1 MGVAFAIVLMFLQLG
16 FLGAVGDTATNVY
29 GRMNCDL
36 VIRSPEYLQVFDP
49 RAISADLLPIV
60 SGIPE
65 VLDTRPIDLGV
76 TRWQNP
82 VSGEMRV
89 VAMIGVEPERPAIEL
104 AELQR
109 LSPLLRR
116 PDHVLVD
123 SATRADYGPRNGV
136 SFGTEDIGAETE
148 VTGQRVVMAGI
159 FKMGTGLAANGAIL
173 VSRHGFNQL
182 APDRIALPTHNERIS
197 MLAVQLR
204 KGVSASDGQA
214 SIRKYLKQLDGPLSS
229 AQVLTLDEAKQAE
242 RWHWYVRTPIGIIF
256 GIGVALAVIVGGVIC
271 YMVLAADVIAKLPEY
286 ATLKALG
293 YSNAYLIKVLL
304 GQAAWLASAAFPP
317 AVIASLLLYW
327 VTSIYSG
334 VPIRMTNDRL
344 VFVAV
349 LSFLMCGIAG
359 WIALRK
365 MTKAEPANLF

>member
-1 MGVAFAIVLMFLQLG
+1 MFLQLG

-29 GRMNCDL
+29 GRTPCDL

-49 RAISADLLPIV
+49 RSLPADVLPLV
-60 SGIPE
+60 AAIPE
-65 VLDTRPIDLGV
+65 VLDARPLDLGV
-76 TRWQNP
+76 TRWQNAIT
-82 VSGEMRV
+82 GEMRV
-89 VAMIGVEPERPAIEL
+89 VAMIGIEPTRPAIEL
-104 AELQR
+104 AELPQ
-109 LSPLLRR
+109 LSPLLQR

-123 SATRADYGPRNGV
+123 SATRADYGPKNGA
-136 SFGTEDIGAETE
+136 FFTTEDLGVEPE
-148 VTGQRVVMAGI
+148 VTGKRVTLAGI

-173 VSRHGFNQL
+173 LSRQGFNQL
-182 APDRIALPTHNERIS
+182 APDRMALPRGNERVS
-197 MLAVQLR
+197 MVMVKLR
-204 KGVSASDGQA
+204 KGVSQIAGQDA
-214 SIRKYLKQLDGPLSS
+214 VRRRIAMLDGPMSA
-229 AQVLTLDEAKQAE
+229 AQVLTLDEAKKAE

-293 YSNAYLIKVLL
+293 YSNGYLIKVLL
-304 GQAAWLASAAFPP
+304 AQATWLAGVAFPP
-317 AVIASLLLYW
+317 AVLASLVLYW
-327 VTSIYSG
+327 ITSLYSG

-344 VFVAV
+344 ILVAM
-349 LSFLMCGIAG
+349 LSFSMCGFAG